1 MTRRNI
7 ELILLLIA
15 SPLVILMF
23 AMLAINEGQA
33 LDMQTLGVPIGIFGA
48 FIVAHIATR
57 ILAPEADPAIL
68 PISFALSGIGIAFIT
83 RVAPFSDSPN
93 MAINQ
98 VIWLFLGVVLM
109 IAVMAFLRNPDRL
122 ANYKYTLAIVGVIL
136 LLSPMIPGIG
146 QEIYGSR
153 IWLHVGGFSFQPGE
167 IAKIIIV
174 LFLAGYLAQN
184 REMLSVFTWHV
195 GPFRLPDIRTLLPL
209 LLMWGVAML
218 IVVFEKDL
226 GSALVFAGTRKI
238 RFAGSF
244 DRYRNVIGLRESCS
258 VKELAQRGSESV
270 ADVQRNVRKM
280 LAKGMFRQ
288 ATLDEASGLL
298 LMTPE
303 ASESHERELAEAR
316 RAERQQALVQSASS
330 KESASLT
337 AEQQQLLDRGK
348 AFIAVIR
355 EGNEAIPDEETSRTL
370 DRIEH
375 VVTAILDAAAE
386 NPELIDD
393 LDRLLDYYLP
403 TTVKLLETYRELDS
417 QPIQSDN
424 IVDSKREIEKAL
436 DSLSVAF
443 EKLLDSL
450 FRDVATDVSS
460 DITVLRTVLAQEGLT
475 ESPFDKA
482 R

>member
-1 MTRRNI
+1 MASSDNMADQVANAAQNAVKSSDFSDLQSTIERVAGAAAESIGRGIAQASDGIRRGQEQYALI
-7 ELILLLIA
+7 QERKRKEELMNLRYASATTQRGGGIALVVAGVTVGIPLAAIGLIMLLIK
-15 SPLVILMF
+15 
-23 AMLAINEGQA
+23 LAAAVPFIAAGA
-33 LDMQTLGVPIGIFGA
+33 VLGG
-48 FIVAHIATR
+48 
-57 ILAPEADPAIL
+57 
-68 PISFALSGIGIAFIT
+68 
-83 RVAPFSDSPN
+83 
-93 MAINQ
+93 
-98 VIWLFLGVVLM
+98 
-109 IAVMAFLRNPDRL
+109 
-122 ANYKYTLAIVGVIL
+122 
-136 LLSPMIPGIG
+136 
-146 QEIYGSR
+146 
-153 IWLHVGGFSFQPGE
+153 
-167 IAKIIIV
+167 
-174 LFLAGYLAQN
+174 
-184 REMLSVFTWHV
+184 
-195 GPFRLPDIRTLLPL
+195 
-209 LLMWGVAML
+209 
-218 IVVFEKDL
+218 
-226 GSALVFAGTRKI
+226 ALVFAGTRKI
-238 RFAGSF
+238 RFAGAF

-270 ADVQRNVRKM
+270 ADVQKNVRKM
-280 LAKGMFRQ
+280 LAKGMFKQ

-316 RAERQQALVQSASS
+316 RAERQQALMQSASS
-330 KESASLT
+330 KESSLT

-348 AFIAVIR
+348 AFIALIR
-355 EGNEAIPDEETSRTL
+355 EGNEAIPDEEISRTL

>member
-1 MTRRNI
+1 MASSDNMADQVANAAQNAVKSSHFSDLQSTIERVAGAAAESIGRGIAQASDGIRRGQEQYALI
-7 ELILLLIA
+7 QERKRKEELMNLRYASATTQRGGGIALVVAVGIPLVAIGLIMLLIKLA
-15 SPLVILMF
+15 AAVPFIAAGAVI
-23 AMLAINEGQA
+23 G
-33 LDMQTLGVPIGIFGA
+33 GV
-48 FIVAHIATR
+48 
-57 ILAPEADPAIL
+57 
-68 PISFALSGIGIAFIT
+68 
-83 RVAPFSDSPN
+83 
-93 MAINQ
+93 
-98 VIWLFLGVVLM
+98 
-109 IAVMAFLRNPDRL
+109 
-122 ANYKYTLAIVGVIL
+122 
-136 LLSPMIPGIG
+136 
-146 QEIYGSR
+146 
-153 IWLHVGGFSFQPGE
+153 
-167 IAKIIIV
+167 
-174 LFLAGYLAQN
+174 
-184 REMLSVFTWHV
+184 
-195 GPFRLPDIRTLLPL
+195 
-209 LLMWGVAML
+209 
-218 IVVFEKDL
+218 
-226 GSALVFAGTRKI
+226 LVFAGTRKI
-238 RFAGSF
+238 RFAGAF
-244 DRYRNVIGLRESCS
+244 DRYRNAIGLRESCS

-270 ADVQRNVRKM
+270 ADVQKNVRKM
-280 LAKGMFRQ
+280 LAKGMFKQ

-303 ASESHERELAEAR
+303 ASESYERELAEAR

-330 KESASLT
+330 KESAPLT

-348 AFIAVIR
+348 AFIALIR
-355 EGNEAIPDEETSRTL
+355 EGNDAIPDEEISRTL

-375 VVTAILDAAAE
+375 VVSAILDAAAE

>member
-1 MTRRNI
+1 M
-7 ELILLLIA
+7 
-15 SPLVILMF
+15 
-23 AMLAINEGQA
+23 
-33 LDMQTLGVPIGIFGA
+33 
-48 FIVAHIATR
+48 
-57 ILAPEADPAIL
+57 
-68 PISFALSGIGIAFIT
+68 
-83 RVAPFSDSPN
+83 
-93 MAINQ
+93 
-98 VIWLFLGVVLM
+98 
-109 IAVMAFLRNPDRL
+109 
-122 ANYKYTLAIVGVIL
+122 
-136 LLSPMIPGIG
+136 
-146 QEIYGSR
+146 
-153 IWLHVGGFSFQPGE
+153 
-167 IAKIIIV
+167 
-174 LFLAGYLAQN
+174 
-184 REMLSVFTWHV
+184 
-195 GPFRLPDIRTLLPL
+195 
-209 LLMWGVAML
+209 
-218 IVVFEKDL
+218 
-226 GSALVFAGTRKI
+226 
-238 RFAGSF
+238 
-244 DRYRNVIGLRESCS
+244 
-258 VKELAQRGSESV
+258 KELAQRGSESV
-270 ADVQRNVRKM
+270 ADVQKNVRKM
-280 LAKGMFRQ
+280 LAKGMFKQ

-303 ASESHERELAEAR
+303 ASESHERELAEAH
-316 RAERQQALVQSASS
+316 RAERQQALVQSAGS
-330 KESASLT
+330 KETSLT

-348 AFIAVIR
+348 AFIALIR
-355 EGNEAIPDEETSRTL
+355 EGNEAIPDEEISRTL

>member
-1 MTRRNI
+1 MASSDNMADQVANAAQNAVKSSDFSDLQSTIERVAGAAAESIGRGIAQASDCIRRGQEQYALI
-7 ELILLLIA
+7 QERKRKEELMNLRYASATTQRGGGIALVVAGVAVGIPLVAVGLIMLLIK
-15 SPLVILMF
+15 
-23 AMLAINEGQA
+23 LAAAVPFIAAGA
-33 LDMQTLGVPIGIFGA
+33 VLGG
-48 FIVAHIATR
+48 
-57 ILAPEADPAIL
+57 
-68 PISFALSGIGIAFIT
+68 
-83 RVAPFSDSPN
+83 
-93 MAINQ
+93 
-98 VIWLFLGVVLM
+98 
-109 IAVMAFLRNPDRL
+109 
-122 ANYKYTLAIVGVIL
+122 
-136 LLSPMIPGIG
+136 
-146 QEIYGSR
+146 
-153 IWLHVGGFSFQPGE
+153 
-167 IAKIIIV
+167 
-174 LFLAGYLAQN
+174 
-184 REMLSVFTWHV
+184 
-195 GPFRLPDIRTLLPL
+195 
-209 LLMWGVAML
+209 
-218 IVVFEKDL
+218 
-226 GSALVFAGTRKI
+226 ALVFTGARKI
-238 RFAGSF
+238 RFAGAF

-270 ADVQRNVRKM
+270 ADVQKNVRKM
-280 LAKGMFRQ
+280 LAKGMFKQ

-337 AEQQQLLDRGK
+337 AEQQLLDRGK

-355 EGNEAIPDEETSRTL
+355 EGNDAIPDEETSRTL

-417 QPIQSDN
+417 QPIQSGN

>member
-1 MTRRNI
+1 MASLDNMADQVANAAQNAVKSSDFSDLQSTIERVAGAAAESIGRGIAQASDGIRRGQEQYALI
-7 ELILLLIA
+7 QERKRKEELMNLRYASATTQRGGGIALVVAGVAVGIPLAAIGLIMLLIK
-15 SPLVILMF
+15 
-23 AMLAINEGQA
+23 LAAAVPFIAAGA
-33 LDMQTLGVPIGIFGA
+33 VLGG
-48 FIVAHIATR
+48 
-57 ILAPEADPAIL
+57 
-68 PISFALSGIGIAFIT
+68 
-83 RVAPFSDSPN
+83 
-93 MAINQ
+93 
-98 VIWLFLGVVLM
+98 
-109 IAVMAFLRNPDRL
+109 
-122 ANYKYTLAIVGVIL
+122 
-136 LLSPMIPGIG
+136 
-146 QEIYGSR
+146 
-153 IWLHVGGFSFQPGE
+153 
-167 IAKIIIV
+167 
-174 LFLAGYLAQN
+174 
-184 REMLSVFTWHV
+184 
-195 GPFRLPDIRTLLPL
+195 
-209 LLMWGVAML
+209 
-218 IVVFEKDL
+218 
-226 GSALVFAGTRKI
+226 ALVFAGTRKI
-238 RFAGSF
+238 RFAGAF

-270 ADVQRNVRKM
+270 ADVQKNVRKM
-280 LAKGMFRQ
+280 LAKGMFKQ

-303 ASESHERELAEAR
+303 ASESHERELAEAH
-316 RAERQQALVQSASS
+316 RAERQQALVQSAGS
-330 KESASLT
+330 KETSLT

-348 AFIAVIR
+348 AFIALIR
-355 EGNEAIPDEETSRTL
+355 EGNEAIPDEEISRTL

>member
-1 MTRRNI
+1 MASLDNMADQVANAAQNAVKSSDFSDLQSTIERVAGAAAESIGRRI
-7 ELILLLIA
+7 AQASDGIRRGQEQYALIQERKRKEELMNLRYASATTQRGGGIALVVAGVAVGIPLAAIGLIMLLIK
-15 SPLVILMF
+15 
-23 AMLAINEGQA
+23 LAAAVPFIAAGA
-33 LDMQTLGVPIGIFGA
+33 VLGG
-48 FIVAHIATR
+48 
-57 ILAPEADPAIL
+57 
-68 PISFALSGIGIAFIT
+68 
-83 RVAPFSDSPN
+83 
-93 MAINQ
+93 
-98 VIWLFLGVVLM
+98 
-109 IAVMAFLRNPDRL
+109 
-122 ANYKYTLAIVGVIL
+122 
-136 LLSPMIPGIG
+136 
-146 QEIYGSR
+146 
-153 IWLHVGGFSFQPGE
+153 
-167 IAKIIIV
+167 
-174 LFLAGYLAQN
+174 
-184 REMLSVFTWHV
+184 
-195 GPFRLPDIRTLLPL
+195 
-209 LLMWGVAML
+209 
-218 IVVFEKDL
+218 
-226 GSALVFAGTRKI
+226 ALVFAGTRKI
-238 RFAGSF
+238 RFAGAF

-270 ADVQRNVRKM
+270 ADVQKNVRKM
-280 LAKGMFRQ
+280 LAKGMFKQ

-303 ASESHERELAEAR
+303 ASESHERELAEAH
-316 RAERQQALVQSASS
+316 RAERQQALVQSAGS
-330 KESASLT
+330 KETSLT

-348 AFIAVIR
+348 AFIALIR
-355 EGNEAIPDEETSRTL
+355 EGNEAIPDEEISRTL

-375 VVTAILDAAAE
+375 VVSAILDAAAE

-424 IVDSKREIEKAL
+424 IVDSKHEIEKAL

>member
-1 MTRRNI
+1 MASSDNMADQVANAAQNAVKSRDFSDLQSTIERVADVAAESIGRGIAQASDGIRRGQEQYALI
-7 ELILLLIA
+7 QERKRKEELMKLRYASATTQRGGGIALVVAGVAVGIPLVAIGLIMLLIK
-15 SPLVILMF
+15 
-23 AMLAINEGQA
+23 LAA
-33 LDMQTLGVPIGIFGA
+33 A
-48 FIVAHIATR
+48 
-57 ILAPEADPAIL
+57 
-68 PISFALSGIGIAFIT
+68 
-83 RVAPFSDSPN
+83 APFI
-93 MAINQ
+93 AAGA
-98 VIWLFLGVVLM
+98 LFGGV
-109 IAVMAFLRNPDRL
+109 
-122 ANYKYTLAIVGVIL
+122 
-136 LLSPMIPGIG
+136 
-146 QEIYGSR
+146 
-153 IWLHVGGFSFQPGE
+153 
-167 IAKIIIV
+167 
-174 LFLAGYLAQN
+174 
-184 REMLSVFTWHV
+184 
-195 GPFRLPDIRTLLPL
+195 
-209 LLMWGVAML
+209 
-218 IVVFEKDL
+218 
-226 GSALVFAGTRKI
+226 LVFAGTRKI
-238 RFAGSF
+238 RFAGAF
-244 DRYRNVIGLRESCS
+244 DRYRNAIGLRESFS

-270 ADVQRNVRKM
+270 ADVQKNVRKM
-280 LAKGMFRQ
+280 LAKGMFKQ

-316 RAERQQALVQSASS
+316 RAKRQEALVQSASS
-330 KESASLT
+330 KESAPLT

-355 EGNEAIPDEETSRTL
+355 EGNEAIPDEETSRAL

-375 VVTAILDAAAE
+375 VVSAILDAAAE

>member
-1 MTRRNI
+1 MASSDNMADQVANAAQNAVKSSDFSDLQSTIERVAGAAAESIGRGIAQASDGIRRGREQYALI
-7 ELILLLIA
+7 QERKRKEELMNLRYASATTQRGGGIA
-15 SPLVILMF
+15 LVVAGVAVGIPLVAIGLI
-23 AMLAINEGQA
+23 MLLVKLAAAVPFIAAGA
-33 LDMQTLGVPIGIFGA
+33 VLGG
-48 FIVAHIATR
+48 
-57 ILAPEADPAIL
+57 
-68 PISFALSGIGIAFIT
+68 
-83 RVAPFSDSPN
+83 
-93 MAINQ
+93 
-98 VIWLFLGVVLM
+98 
-109 IAVMAFLRNPDRL
+109 
-122 ANYKYTLAIVGVIL
+122 
-136 LLSPMIPGIG
+136 
-146 QEIYGSR
+146 
-153 IWLHVGGFSFQPGE
+153 
-167 IAKIIIV
+167 
-174 LFLAGYLAQN
+174 
-184 REMLSVFTWHV
+184 
-195 GPFRLPDIRTLLPL
+195 
-209 LLMWGVAML
+209 
-218 IVVFEKDL
+218 
-226 GSALVFAGTRKI
+226 ALVLAGTRKI
-238 RFAGSF
+238 RFAGTF

-280 LAKGMFRQ
+280 LAKGMFKQ

-316 RAERQQALVQSASS
+316 CAERQQALVQSAGS
-330 KESASLT
+330 KETSLT

-348 AFIAVIR
+348 AFIALIR
-355 EGNEAIPDEETSRTL
+355 EGNEAIPDEEISRTL

>member
-1 MTRRNI
+1 MASSDNMADQVANAAQNAVKSSDFSDLQSTIERVAGAAAESIGRGIAQASDGIRRGQEQYALI
-7 ELILLLIA
+7 QERKRKEELMNLRYASATTQRGGGIALVVAGVAVGIPLAAIGLIMLLIK
-15 SPLVILMF
+15 
-23 AMLAINEGQA
+23 LAAAVPFIAAGA
-33 LDMQTLGVPIGIFGA
+33 VLGG
-48 FIVAHIATR
+48 
-57 ILAPEADPAIL
+57 
-68 PISFALSGIGIAFIT
+68 
-83 RVAPFSDSPN
+83 
-93 MAINQ
+93 
-98 VIWLFLGVVLM
+98 
-109 IAVMAFLRNPDRL
+109 
-122 ANYKYTLAIVGVIL
+122 
-136 LLSPMIPGIG
+136 
-146 QEIYGSR
+146 
-153 IWLHVGGFSFQPGE
+153 
-167 IAKIIIV
+167 
-174 LFLAGYLAQN
+174 
-184 REMLSVFTWHV
+184 
-195 GPFRLPDIRTLLPL
+195 
-209 LLMWGVAML
+209 
-218 IVVFEKDL
+218 
-226 GSALVFAGTRKI
+226 ALVFAGTRKI
-238 RFAGSF
+238 RFAGAF

-270 ADVQRNVRKM
+270 ADVQKNVRKM
-280 LAKGMFRQ
+280 LAKGMFKQ

-316 RAERQQALVQSASS
+316 RTERQQALVQSAGS
-330 KESASLT
+330 KEASLT
-337 AEQQQLLDRGK
+337 AEQRQLLDRGK
-348 AFIAVIR
+348 AFIALIR
-355 EGNEAIPDEETSRTL
+355 EGNEAIPDEEISRTL

-375 VVTAILDAAAE
+375 VVSAILDAAAE

-403 TTVKLLETYRELDS
+403 TTVKLLETYRELDF

-475 ESPFDKA
+475 ESPFNKA